1 MPNLDRKKLVK
12 GQQLAREQ
20 LARYLHDT
28 AAQSIASIAMRLNI
42 ARRLMDEDASKAIDA
57 LEQAEEQAR
66 QSSKE
71 IRYLLFVM
79 QGKTL
84 NETNL
89 LDALQE
95 LAAQTEALYGQQTH
109 LHIENDVVSKLNGED
124 QSLLFFTILELITIA
139 RKKQNMENL
148 WLSLRHSENDALLLE
163 ARDDGEAKSLIDE
176 KRFDILNDLL
186 ELIAGRVE
194 LEQGGAEGSILKLWF
209 PLSEDSE
216 KQE

>member
-1 MPNLDRKKLVK
+1 
-12 GQQLAREQ
+12 
-20 LARYLHDT
+20 
-28 AAQSIASIAMRLNI
+28 
-42 ARRLMDEDASKAIDA
+42 MDENASKAIDA

-139 RKKQNMENL
+139 RKKQDMENL
-148 WLSLRHSENDALLLE
+148 WLSLRLSKNDTLLLE

-194 LEQGGAEGSILKLWF
+194 LEQGGEEGSILKLWF
-209 PLSEDSE
+209 PLSEESE
-216 KQE
+216 KQDK